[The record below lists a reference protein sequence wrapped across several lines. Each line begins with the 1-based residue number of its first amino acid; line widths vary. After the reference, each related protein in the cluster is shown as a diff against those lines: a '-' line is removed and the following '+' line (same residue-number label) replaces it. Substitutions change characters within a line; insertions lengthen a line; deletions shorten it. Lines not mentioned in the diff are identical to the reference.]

1 MWPSAEDPPCFCAAD
16 VSALTSDALAAGAA
30 QLLDPYDGSR
40 EMSTSMN
47 PLGSDDPSSPNADED
62 VGTKRADWRPSAASG
77 WRAVIG
83 PDTDTDG

>member
-40 EMSTSMN
+40 ECSTLNS
-47 PLGSDDPSSPNADED
+47 PLDPGDSSSPDEKASS
-62 VGTKRADWRPSAASG
+62 KREEWRPSPAYG
-77 WRAVIG
+77 WRAVVG
-83 PDTDTDG
+83 PDTDADG